1 MAWFPATFPI
11 TFNENLQPDLL
22 VVLRTYLLTI
32 STITDYVGQR
42 IFLHTIP
49 KGYTGTD
56 CIVLSEIPS
65 PGTDM
70 NIPVKKQSIDIK
82 CFSQTLQTARDISR
96 VGINPALHTY
106 TQLTEND
113 GTKSFGNDYYIE
125 IYETQSPILLQ
136 DPDFEGIYWYS
147 QQEYEITLRY

>member
-1 MAWFPATFPI
+1 MAWFPLTFPVV
-11 TFNENLQPDLL
+11 FNENIQPDLL
-22 VVLRTYLLTI
+22 VMIRTYLLTI
-32 STITDYVGQR
+32 TDITDNVSQR

-65 PGTDM
+65 AGTDM
-70 NIPVKKQSIDIK
+70 NIPVRKQSIDIK
-82 CFSQTLQTARDISR
+82 CFSQTLQTARDMSR
-96 VGINPALHTY
+96 LAIFPNLHTY
-106 TQLTEND
+106 SELVLND
-113 GTKSFGNDYYIE
+113 GTKSFGNDYYVE

-136 DPDFEGIYWYS
+136 DPDFEGTYWYT